1 VRSSVWHCT
10 AAAGFALAAFLF
22 WRLHIIDSATI
33 EADLGNVDFFA
44 QIYPMQDFA
53 ARSLQNGEIPLW
65 NPHQLAGQPFLATFL
80 YGALYPLN
88 FLYLI
93 LPSEA
98 GIEYTTVLHLFL
110 AGILAYAY
118 GRSIKLHPLAALAAG
133 VMFAF
138 SGQLIWLAT
147 WYTSAFCAAVWIPL
161 GFLAL
166 ERILETRRPQWVL
179 VLVAATA
186 MPLLAGNLQLW
197 TYACYALALY
207 WALRAGPLLRSG
219 DGRRSVLGLSALVA
233 LGLLFGV
240 GLSAAQI
247 LPTAELSFLSERS
260 PQGLSVKEV
269 LSYGALDPG
278 ELLRQSLV
286 PEGPGLR
293 RVYVGALAA
302 LLLPISL
309 LSGRVWSRTLALWLI
324 AILTLAI
331 ALSIHTPVFGL
342 HRMLPLGTWF
352 RDPTRVLFVHA
363 FATAALVGL
372 GLDVLA
378 RRAAVE
384 FSWRRVAVL
393 LLCVAVPLGI
403 VISVDAQLTR
413 RWALWLGVTCLLG
426 AAMLRHERLRHALL
440 AAFLVLLGW
449 QLTRVSSNPYEH
461 PYHGVSVLDRE
472 EEAFEY
478 IRQRQGLFRTYIH
491 SESPL
496 DYSAISKMGTLH
508 GLYSVTDYEPLNVK
522 RFGDLFRM
530 FGIPQG
536 YDPELHPFTGA
547 LLADVRSP
555 HFDLL
560 DLLSVRYAVATE
572 RFPLFRGGTLGA
584 QTDWRL
590 AFRPRR
596 GRFMVYERIDPLP
609 RAYLVSRAEVH
620 RDGASVLRALAR
632 DDFDPRLAVVLEGDV
647 AAPALQHGQS
657 RTPMTARIS
666 EYTARRVVVEVPDGK
681 SRILVLTDTHY
692 PGWVARIDGAREP
705 ILRANYL
712 FRAVAVSAGPH
723 TVVFSYEPLSFR
735 VGAVVSLLTLV
746 LCCAAALLFRRN
758 SPSLAVG
765 VPQQD

>member
-1 VRSSVWHCT
+1 VKSSVWQCT
-10 AAAGFALAAFLF
+10 VAAGFALAAFLF
-22 WRLHIIDSATI
+22 WRLHIIDSATVA
-33 EADLGNVDFFA
+33 ADLGNVDFFA

-53 ARSLQNGEIPLW
+53 ARSLQDGEIPLW
-65 NPHQLAGQPFLATFL
+65 NPYQLAGQPFLATFL
-80 YGALYPLN
+80 YGVLYPLN
-88 FLYLI
+88 FLHLI
-93 LPSEA
+93 FPSEA

-118 GRSIKLHPLAALAAG
+118 GRSIKLHPLAALATG

-197 TYACYALALY
+197 TYSCYALALY
-207 WALRAGPLLRSG
+207 WALRAGPLLRSAE
-219 DGRRSVLGLSALVA
+219 GRRSVLGLSALVA

-240 GLSAAQI
+240 SLAAAQI

-286 PEGPGLR
+286 PEGPELR

-309 LSGRVWSRTLALWLI
+309 LSVRMWSRTLALWLI

-331 ALSIHTPVFGL
+331 ALSIHTPVFAL

-363 FATAALVGL
+363 FATAALVGM

-378 RRAAVE
+378 RWSAREAP
-384 FSWRRVAVL
+384 WRRIAGL
-393 LLCVAVPLGI
+393 LLCVVVPVGI
-403 VISVDAQLTR
+403 VIGVDAQVTQ
-413 RWALWLGVTCLLG
+413 RWVLWLGAACLLG
-426 AAMLRHERLRHALL
+426 AALLPHVWLRHGLL
-440 AAFLVLLGW
+440 AVLLALLGW
-449 QLTRVSSNPYEH
+449 QMTSVSSNPYRH
-461 PYHGVSVLDRE
+461 PYHDVSLFDRE
-472 EEAFEY
+472 AEAFEY

-491 SESPL
+491 SQSPL
-496 DYSAISKMGTLH
+496 DYAAISKIGTLY

-522 RFGDLFRM
+522 RFGDFFRM
-530 FGIPQG
+530 FGVPQG

-560 DLLSVRYAVATE
+560 DLLSVRYAVASD
-572 RFPLFRGGTLGA
+572 RFPLFRGDMQGE
-584 QTDWRL
+584 QTGWRI
-590 AFRPRR
+590 AFRSRR
-596 GRFMVYERIDPLP
+596 GRFTVYERIDPLP
-609 RAYLVSRAEVH
+609 RAYVVSRAEVH
-620 RDGASVLRALAR
+620 RDGASVLRALAGE
-632 DDFDPRLAVVLEGDV
+632 DFDPRRGVLLEGD
-647 AAPALQHGQS
+647 AALPALREGPS
-657 RTPMTARIS
+657 PAPVVPRVT
-666 EYTARRVVVEVPDGK
+666 EYSARRVEVEVPDG
-681 SRILVLTDTHY
+681 RPGILVLTDTHY
-692 PGWVARIDGAREP
+692 PGWVARLDGARVP

-712 FRAVAVSAGPH
+712 FRAVALSTGPH

-735 VGAVVSLLTLV
+735 VGAAVSVLTLV
-746 LCCAAALLFRRN
+746 LCCAAALLLRRST
-758 SPSLAVG
+758 SPFPDG
-765 VPQQD
+765 VTQQD